1 MHCAGLVIF
10 PTLAPSCASDFSV
23 VGLLL
28 SDQTV
33 QFSLLLLLQKNC
45 GITRSIRRR
54 MLKMCQMYLF
64 VRVYQI
70 MTALV

>member
-33 QFSLLLLLQKNC
+33 QFSLFFILLLQKKLWNH
-45 GITRSIRRR
+45 
-54 MLKMCQMYLF
+54 KKKKNAEN
-64 VRVYQI
+64 VPNV
-70 MTALV
+70 LVCK